1 MPFALERTDYEM
13 VGQTMH
19 FDRCHLWEM
28 KREDDRGGESTG
40 ASKNPPP
47 RRHHD
52 GLRAMPFALERTD
65 YEMVGQ
71 TMHFDRCHLWEMKR
85 EDDRGGESTPP
96 LPQTMVSS
104 SEASYII
111 ESCLDDFRIDG
122 RSRSE
127 YRVDRRR
134 ICPGRTAAAEAN
146 DTTTTTTTTGGPL
159 VLSNGSSRVHL
170 PGSSTDVLCSVKA
183 DLVRPSSSRPNAGVC
198 ELCAESEEAE
208 DRRDDGGGAQGGAA
222 RGRVGIIVAPHAP
235 RFAARGGPSRSRR
248 LARTARLATV
258 DRRRGDTRGRVRP
271 RRVPG
276 RAPRRRDAAAS
287 SGVVGGGGNYDDGGT
302 TETTIGYGELFPGG
316 GGKGGGK
323 GRFPAVG
330 DVGRRGDIRGDG
342 VEEAVLRLL
351 RNDDGGKGEGAN
363 ERLVVLEQRGR
374 RG

>member
-1 MPFALERTDYEM
+1 
-13 VGQTMH
+13 
-19 FDRCHLWEM
+19 
-28 KREDDRGGESTG
+28 
-40 ASKNPPP
+40 
-47 RRHHD
+47 
-52 GLRAMPFALERTD
+52 
-65 YEMVGQ
+65 
-71 TMHFDRCHLWEMKR
+71 
-85 EDDRGGESTPP
+85 
-96 LPQTMVSS
+96 MVSS

-198 ELCAESEEAE
+198 ELCVDLSLS
-208 DRRDDGGGAQGGAA
+208 RRTVATTGGGRRGGAA

-248 LARTARLATV
+248 LARTVRLATV

-271 RRVPG
+271 RRVLVATRAALINARPRGSCPSSTGCG
-276 RAPRRRDAAAS
+276 RLLGRRRRRRQLRRWWHDGDDDRIRRAVPRRRR
-287 SGVVGGGGNYDDGGT
+287 
-302 TETTIGYGELFPGG
+302 E
-316 GGKGGGK
+316 GGKADRRPSTTSKEEEEERGGEN
-323 GRFPAVG
+323 GRE
-330 DVGRRGDIRGDG
+330 GRRKQRRDEDDDIGIDDDAILLLPDLDAKFKSCGRDFQIKEDG
-342 VEEAVLRLL
+342 
-351 RNDDGGKGEGAN
+351 
-363 ERLVVLEQRGR
+363 
-374 RG
+374 